1 MQDSAFTVF
10 IVFGCIW
17 ILMGAVAV
25 IALLRSENQEL
36 RFGKQG
42 LLVAVS
48 ILLPMVLALAYQ
60 VMRPFVSRHWM

>member
-1 MQDSAFTVF
+1 
-10 IVFGCIW
+10 
-17 ILMGAVAV
+17 MGAVAV
-25 IALLRSENQEL
+25 VALLRSENQEL